1 MVTHCKHDTDIRQ
14 ALSCQERSHFEVLV
28 GDRERRLAVF
38 NLEVVVIQSCLH
50 NRLYHEMRE
59 CLTDVRRSHID
70 VRGELVMV
78 FLLIHLVEL
87 VRAIAPGVFICLVL
101 TVIDD
106 LLVKVV
112 KIFVTLCADVSR
124 IEGLLIHRQP
134 LDPLFCVNI
143 INLGLFVN

>member
-1 MVTHCKHDTDIRQ
+1 MIAHCKHDTDHRQ

-38 NLEVVVIQSCLH
+38 NFEVVVIQSRLH

-59 CLTDVRRSHID
+59 CLPDVRRSYID

-87 VRAIAPGVFICLVL
+87 VRAIAPRVFICLVL

-106 LLVKVV
+106 LLVKAV
-112 KIFVTLCADVSR
+112 KVFVTLCADVSR
-124 IEGLLIHRQP
+124 LEGLLVHRQP

-143 INLGLFVN
+143 VNYGIFVD